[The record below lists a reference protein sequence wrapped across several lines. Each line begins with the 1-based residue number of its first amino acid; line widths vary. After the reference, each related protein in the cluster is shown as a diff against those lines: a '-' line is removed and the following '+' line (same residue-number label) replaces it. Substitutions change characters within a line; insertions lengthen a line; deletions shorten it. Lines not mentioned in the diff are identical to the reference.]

1 MTALKVIGVIL
12 LILLLIA
19 CVRVR
24 ALARFGE
31 KTALT
36 LFIGP
41 FRMTLLPE
49 KEKKNAPDEEK
60 KSGGE
65 EKAKDAG
72 KKKQRKLPK
81 LTRAEKKELIRVVLA
96 ALRETARRACKRL
109 CVDPLEML
117 VVFGGEDPADIAQHY
132 GYANA
137 LMWGVMPQLED
148 LFRIPDPSLHLRMDY
163 SAKETRAEGTV
174 GLSLRVWDGL
184 FIACALFAPLLKW
197 YRRFRKAHKYDK
209 AENSTA
215 ETAQKSETQDGKL
228 TA

>member
-31 KTALT
+31 KMELT

-49 KEKKNAPDEEK
+49 KEKKSAPDEEK

-81 LTRAEKKELIRVVLA
+81 LTRAE
-96 ALRETARRACKRL
+96 
-109 CVDPLEML
+109 
-117 VVFGGEDPADIAQHY
+117 
-132 GYANA
+132 
-137 LMWGVMPQLED
+137 
-148 LFRIPDPSLHLRMDY
+148 
-163 SAKETRAEGTV
+163 GTV
-174 GLSLRVWDGL
+174 GLSMRVWDGL
-184 FIACALFAPLLKW
+184 FIACALLAPLLKW
-197 YRRFRKAHKYDK
+197 YRRFRKAHKGDK
-209 AENSTA
+209 AESSTA
-215 ETAQKSETQDGKL
+215 ETAEKSEAQDGKL

>member
-1 MTALKVIGVIL
+1 MTALKVIGIIL

-19 CVRVR
+19 SVRVR

-31 KTALT
+31 KTELT
-36 LFIGP
+36 LFVGP

-49 KEKKNAPDEEK
+49 KEKKPAPDGRKKAADEK
-60 KSGGE
+60 KTE
-65 EKAKDAG
+65 ETG
-72 KKKQRKLPK
+72 KKRRKLPK
-81 LTRAEKKELIRVVLA
+81 LTRAEKKELIRVAFA

-109 CVDPLEML
+109 CIDPFEIL

-174 GLSLRVWDGL
+174 GLSMRVWDGL

-197 YRRFRKAHKYDK
+197 YRHFRKAHKYDK

-215 ETAQKSETQDGKL
+215 ETAQKSETQDEKL

>member
-1 MTALKVIGVIL
+1 MTALKVIGIIL

-19 CVRVR
+19 SVRVR

-31 KTALT
+31 KTELT
-36 LFIGP
+36 LFVGP

-49 KEKKNAPDEEK
+49 KEKKPAPDGRK
-60 KSGGE
+60 K
-65 EKAKDAG
+65 
-72 KKKQRKLPK
+72 RWKLPK
-81 LTRAEKKELIRVVLA
+81 LTRAEKKELIHVAFA

-109 CVDPLEML
+109 CIDPFEIL
-117 VVFGGEDPADIAQHY
+117 VVFGGEDPADIAQRY

-148 LFRIPDPSLHLRMDY
+148 LFRIPKPSLHLRMDY

-174 GLSLRVWDGL
+174 GLSMRVWDGL

-197 YRRFRKAHKYDK
+197 YRHFRKAHKYGK

-215 ETAQKSETQDGKL
+215 ETAPKSETQDEKL

>member
-1 MTALKVIGVIL
+1 MIALKVIGIIL

-19 CVRVR
+19 SVRVR

-31 KTALT
+31 KTELK

-41 FRMTLLPE
+41 FHMTLLPE
-49 KEKKNAPDEEK
+49 KEKKRT
-60 KSGGE
+60 SGE
-65 EKAKDAG
+65 EKEAADEKKTEKTGG
-72 KKKQRKLPK
+72 KKRRHLK
-81 LTRAEKKELIRVVLA
+81 LTRAEKKELIRVAFA

-109 CVDPLEML
+109 CIDPFEIL

-137 LMWGVMPQLED
+137 LMWGVMPQLEG

-174 GLSLRVWDGL
+174 GLSMRVWDGI

-215 ETAQKSETQDGKL
+215 ETAKKSETQDEKL